1 MMNMSEGVKE
11 KAKARVKS
19 GAKKAVAVVAVVLV
33 ALLALS
39 TFSDAIGDAYAK
51 AGALGGLLVKLKE
64 LGERVKSAFRAF
76 VVWLSDKLSQATS
89 SMTRPASPAFPASLP
104 LTQTLPVTPQTP
116 IPITP
121 STSTTP
127 NTSGQ
132 PVEEVKEPVVLSV
145 KAVPVKVSPKLFS
158 DEVSSMEDPNAIVI
172 SKEFNNWVWTDECAH
187 SGGHSIKGRA
197 GFWLKL
203 PTNRSDFNLYDRL
216 VMYVKVVAQGE
227 IMERLTGVIIGFDVP
242 GWGPLIS
249 LPLKEGDYS
258 WPKWGICKVK
268 VSREG
273 EWWRLEAYDIKWGC
287 YDPWDR
293 VGFTIVPDDPK
304 LYNNV
309 TFYVDDVQLYS
320 SRSDACLLLVEAR
333 LPDRVLHDNKTY
345 YYCVNSATVKNL
357 RSGEVGTSNAGIN
370 DAVFRKERRGSS
382 VNEVYVPISVQ
393 KGDVLEVT
401 FTFTYY
407 YNDGKYLHKDD
418 ALVFNRTVTVT
429 VE

>member
-1 MMNMSEGVKE
+1 MSEGVKE

-19 GAKKAVAVVAVVLV
+19 GAKKVVAVVAVVLV

-39 TFSDAIGDAYAK
+39 TFSDVIGDAYAK
-51 AGALGGLLVKLKE
+51 SGALGGLLVKLKE
-64 LGERVKSAFRAF
+64 LGESVKSAFRAF

-158 DEVSSMEDPNAIVI
+158 DEVSSMEDPKAIVI

-216 VMYVKVVAQGE
+216 VMYVKVVGPSE
-227 IMERLTGVIIGFDVP
+227 VMERFTGVIMGFDVP
-242 GWGPLIS
+242 GWGPLIT

-258 WPKWGICKVK
+258 WPKWDICKVK

-287 YDPWDR
+287 FSRWDR

-320 SRSDACLLLVEAR
+320 SRSDACLLLVEVRA
-333 LPDRVLHDNKTY
+333 PSIVFKDGKEYH
-345 YYCVNSATVKNL
+345 YCPSSTTVKNVRNGEVSFSGKYLADRELL
-357 RSGEVGTSNAGIN
+357 RSLGRPTI
-370 DAVFRKERRGSS
+370 
-382 VNEVYVPISVQ
+382 NEVYVPISVQ
-393 KGDVLEVT
+393 RGDVLEVT
-401 FTFTYY
+401 FSFTYY
-407 YNDGKYLHKDD
+407 YNDGKYLYEDD
-418 ALVFNRTVTVT
+418 ALVFNRTVTLT

>member
-1 MMNMSEGVKE
+1 MMNTSEGVKE

-64 LGERVKSAFRAF
+64 LGESVKSAFRAF
-76 VVWLSDKLSQATS
+76 AVWLSDKLSQATS

-116 IPITP
+116 IPIPITP
-121 STSTTP
+121 STSTTS

-132 PVEEVKEPVVLSV
+132 PVEVKEPVILSV

-158 DEVSSMEDPNAIVI
+158 DEVSSMEDPKVIVPD
-172 SKEFNNWVWTDECAH
+172 FGDNWVWTDEYAH
-187 SGGHSIKGRA
+187 SGKHSIKGRA
-197 GFWLKL
+197 GFHIKL

-216 VMYVKVVAQGE
+216 VMYIKAVAPRE
-227 IMERLTGVIIGFDVP
+227 VMEKLDSMIVGFDVP
-242 GWGPLIS
+242 GWGPLIGFLLEPHEEDTPWGKLS
-249 LPLKEGDYS
+249 VSKEGD
-258 WPKWGICKVK
+258 
-268 VSREG
+268 
-273 EWWRLEAYDIKWGC
+273 WWRIELNGIKWGGL
-287 YDPWDR
+287 DTWDK
-293 VGFTIVPDDPK
+293 VGFAIVPGDPK

-320 SRSDACLLLVEAR
+320 SRSDALLLLVEVRA
-333 LPDRVLHDNKTY
+333 PFIVLKNSKEY
-345 YYCVNSATVKNL
+345 YYCPSSTTVKNVG
-357 RSGEVGTSNAGIN
+357 SGEVG
-370 DAVFRKERRGSS
+370 FSS
-382 VNEVYVPISVQ
+382 KYLGDRELLRSLGRPTVNEVYVPMSVQ

-401 FTFTYY
+401 FSFIYY
-407 YNDGKYLHKDD
+407 YSDGKYLYKDD